1 MGIAAGLCPFTPSC
15 VQRFLISGSDLGIDA
30 RFSPETSFCLH
41 RFLISGPNLRIAA
54 GTPSRMPSLL
64 QCRMARLPSHPSGPP
79 RTAPRNTTPHGSPQ
93 LHPARPSPAQQ
104 GRALR
109 HHARKPL
116 GLLPGRFYQKT
127 ILFMNGVWWAYGM
140 KAREGSGS
148 VIIREA
154 CFPGVIEPRVS
165 STPMA

>member
-1 MGIAAGLCPFTPSC
+1 MTP
-15 VQRFLISGSDLGIDA
+15 
-30 RFSPETSFCLH
+30 
-41 RFLISGPNLRIAA
+41 
-54 GTPSRMPSLL
+54 LL
-64 QCRMARLPSHPSGPP
+64 QGRMARLPSHPSGPP
-79 RTAPRNTTPHGSPQ
+79 RTASRNTTPHGSPQ
-93 LHPARPSPAQQ
+93 HHPARLPATPPRTAPRNATPHGFPQFHPARLPATPPRTAPRTAPSAQQ
-104 GRALR
+104 GKAPR

-127 ILFMNGVWWAYGM
+127 ILLMNGVWWAYGM

-154 CFPGVIEPRVS
+154 RFPGVIEPRVS

>member
-1 MGIAAGLCPFTPSC
+1 MA
-15 VQRFLISGSDLGIDA
+15 VKNDISLQTFVVAKENGFACSGRRGSDLPRLILFFVAAKENGFACSGRSGNDVRV
-30 RFSPETSFCLH
+30 RFYS
-41 RFLISGPNLRIAA
+41 
-54 GTPSRMPSLL
+54 
-64 QCRMARLPSHPSGPP
+64 P
-79 RTAPRNTTPHGSPQ
+79 RTAP
-93 LHPARPSPAQQ
+93 PAQQ
-104 GRALR
+104 GRAPR
-109 HHARKPL
+109 HDARKPL

-154 CFPGVIEPRVS
+154 RFPGVIEPRVS

>member
-1 MGIAAGLCPFTPSC
+1 
-15 VQRFLISGSDLGIDA
+15 
-30 RFSPETSFCLH
+30 
-41 RFLISGPNLRIAA
+41 
-54 GTPSRMPSLL
+54 MPPLL
-64 QCRMARLPSHPSGPP
+64 QGRMVRLPSHPSGPP
-79 RTAPRNTTPHGSPQ
+79 RTAPRNTTPHGFPQSHPATPPRTAPRNTSPQ
-93 LHPARPSPAQQ
+93 LHPATPPRTAPRTAPPAQQ
-104 GRALR
+104 GRAPR

-127 ILFMNGVWWAYGM
+127 ILLMKGVWWAYGM

-154 CFPGVIEPRVS
+154 RFPGVIEPRVS